1 MNRKTNAE
9 AIPVLIAFKV
19 IALADDLSAVER
31 QVGATLLDSFN
42 RRTGQCDPSLDR
54 VAGLL
59 GVHRR
64 TVIRAT
70 GKLETKGLFRKIRHG
85 GHSHRNQY
93 EPLWSKFLEL
103 EARWRGRFEAASRV
117 RTTEMSRSAG
127 QGGHVAGGQDA
138 TQTYSTNQSTLT
150 LPIPE
155 PSKWDRRTVTQSS
168 KGSAMKDQQFAPVL
182 PSPRPMSTRSADA
195 ALAAAERHWSE
206 DLWKKFANRV
216 GVYAALVDFIDEALR
231 SAATDAELR
240 KRGAG
245 LDLIV
250 ERFRY
255 CSGDAACM
263 TQGQP

>member
-1 MNRKTNAE
+1 VSRKTNVE

-42 RRTGQCDPSLDR
+42 RKTGQCDPSLDR

-70 GKLETKGLFRKIRHG
+70 GKLETKGLFRKTRHG
-85 GHSHRNQY
+85 GYSHRNHY
-93 EPLWSKFLEL
+93 EPLWPKFLEL
-103 EARWRGRFEAASRV
+103 EARWRGRFEAASRN
-117 RTTEMSRSAG
+117 RTMEMSRSAG
-127 QGGHVAGGQDA
+127 QGGHVAGGRDA
-138 TQTYSTNQSTLT
+138 TQTYSTNQSNLT
-150 LPIPE
+150 LPKPE
-155 PSKWDRRTVTQSS
+155 PSKSDRRTVTQGS
-168 KGSAMKDQQFAPVL
+168 KGSAMKDQQFARVL
-182 PSPRPMSTRSADA
+182 PSPKPMSTRSADA
-195 ALAAAERHWSE
+195 ALAAAERRWSE
-206 DLWKKFANRV
+206 DIWKQFASRA
-216 GVYAALVDFIDEALR
+216 GVYAAVVDFIDEALR

-255 CSGDAACM
+255 CSGDPVCM
-263 TQGQP
+263 SAGQP